1 MFIGFCIFH
10 LSVCIVI
17 NNMLIVF
24 ACMGV
29 CLVRGIG
36 FVLQVETGDVFLV
49 TALMNNET
57 VFSAEIN
64 LNG

>member
-1 MFIGFCIFH
+1 MCIGFCIFH

>member
-1 MFIGFCIFH
+1 MCIGFCIFH

-24 ACMGV
+24 ACMSV

>member
-1 MFIGFCIFH
+1 
-10 LSVCIVI
+10 
-17 NNMLIVF
+17 MLIVF